1 MRAVVFVNGDIADY
15 AALPRWLRKDDYLI
29 AADGG
34 ARHMEILGLSP
45 AVIVGDLDSIDPAL
59 LSRLQKEGA
68 DVEQHPAA
76 KDATDLELAI
86 ARAVR
91 DGATEILLLG
101 AFGGRLDQTIAN
113 LLILAHN
120 NWTVPLTI
128 AEGDQLARVLRGRQ
142 SVTLSGPTGGYV
154 SAVALSEGSV
164 WRYLPGSGVPA
175 GKRDSAPW
183 QHPRRQQHSGVVSCT
198 DIDRI
203 WHPPGYPAVS
213 LATSLLQTPANF
225 CLPHP
230 LQEGAR
236 CNRTTTIHC
245 TAYSSDEPPL
255 SSCSP
260 ANCS

>member
-15 AALPRWLRKDDYLI
+15 AAVPRWLRKDDYLI

-113 LLILAHN
+113 LLTMAHN
-120 NWTVPLTI
+120 SWTVPLTI

-154 SAVALSEGSV
+154 SAVALSEEV
-164 WRYLPGSGVPA
+164 SGVTYRGLEYPLENA
-175 GKRDSAPW
+175 TLRLGSTR
-183 QHPRRQQHSGVVSCT
+183 GVSNT
-198 DIDRI
+198 
-203 WHPPGYPAVS
+203 
-213 LATSLLQTPANF
+213 LAS
-225 CLPHP
+225 
-230 LQEGAR
+230 
-236 CNRTTTIHC
+236 
-245 TAYSSDEPPL
+245 
-255 SSCSP
+255 SP
-260 ANCS
+260 AQISIESGILLVTQQFP

>member
-15 AALPRWLRKDDYLI
+15 AALARWLHKDDYLI

-45 AVIVGDLDSIDPAL
+45 AVIVGDLDSIDSAL
-59 LSRLQKEGA
+59 LLRMQEEGA

-101 AFGGRLDQTIAN
+101 AVGGRLDQTIAN
-113 LLILAHN
+113 LLILAQK
-120 NWTVPLTI
+120 NWAVPLTI

-154 SAVALSEGSV
+154 SAVALSEEVTGVTYRGLEYPLENATLRLGST
-164 WRYLPGSGVPA
+164 RGV
-175 GKRDSAPW
+175 SN
-183 QHPRRQQHSGVVSCT
+183 T
-198 DIDRI
+198 M
-203 WHPPGYPAVS
+203 
-213 LATSLLQTPANF
+213 
-225 CLPHP
+225 
-230 LQEGAR
+230 
-236 CNRTTTIHC
+236 
-245 TAYSSDEPPL
+245 L
-255 SSCSP
+255 SSP
-260 ANCS
+260 AQVSIESGILLVIQQFS